1 MSKKLIAFALA
12 GIFALSMVAPAKAAT
27 IEDLTILF
35 NDLLAKYNVLLA
47 QVGQPTGAAAVC
59 FNTDLQKGMTSDD
72 VKNLQIKLGV
82 TPTSG
87 YFGTITLAA
96 VKKFQADNS
105 IITTGYVGPLTRGAL
120 NGLYC
125 VATPPVTTYPAGCT
139 SAVGFSSTT
148 GLPCSEV
155 TTLPEGCTSAVG
167 FSSTTGLPCSTT
179 VTYPEGCTSAVG
191 FSPTTGAPCAGT
203 TTTTVGPTEGYFTF
217 KQLASPANLTS
228 AKKGTTNTAVLAFT
242 LKANNSD
249 ISLKTIKLG
258 FNVRPWRYISKIS
271 LYEGSNLLKEVE
283 AVSSAFEEV
292 TVGSSYNLYLT
303 GLDVPILKGETKT
316 FTYKVD
322 VPASP
327 ETNGNVTLTLAPY
340 AIRGVDTVGLN
351 VYAAAGETRTFTTAA
366 ATTGALEL
374 SINSGATKDKVEL
387 ISTTDTTEHVTLA
400 TFDLKAKYN
409 DIHITEINNVT
420 LVDHASNTL
429 DVVILAAEL
438 WDGDTMLGSV
448 TPGTNGTDADFTSLD
463 IDIAKDATKTLTI
476 KASVAAIGD
485 SATKEGDYTNVT
497 SAANI
502 VCEDSLYNPITAT
515 GSLTGKN
522 VYFYTVAPVL
532 TFVSSDIKL
541 DENLTDNAT
550 GHITFTVKALGGP
563 IYFYD
568 DSTTTKAITI
578 AAIGSTGSAVAA
590 TGQIVFSTST
600 VTADGTGTTTINSYS
615 VSQSYSTTTSDTGEE
630 VANALAVKINLDSN
644 ISALVT
650 AATTTA
656 DDGIIN
662 LTAVTA
668 GYAGNSITYSATT
681 TASTGIT
688 VTPTTATNLTGGLN
702 AIASTFAY
710 SVTDYESDSSY
721 VYKIAQNTTAT
732 VSVTTHLDN
741 NGGTAGMSSSDL
753 THFLWDDTSTT
764 PTANDWTW
772 GLETFHTDDLYLS
785 S

>member
-1 MSKKLIAFALA
+1 MSKKLIAIALA
-12 GIFALSMVAPAKAAT
+12 GLFVFSAVSVKADTLS
-27 IEDLTILF
+27 DLQAQIT
-35 NDLLAKYNVLLA
+35 ALLA
-47 QVGQPTGAAAVC
+47 QITALQAQIAGTGTGVVC
-59 FNTDLQKGMTSDD
+59 FNTDLSKGMTSDD
-72 VKNLQIKLGV
+72 VKNLQIKLAV

-87 YFGTITLAA
+87 YFGPITFAA
-96 VKKFQADNS
+96 VKTFQTAHG
-105 IITTGYVGPLTRGAL
+105 IINTGYVGPLTRAAL
-120 NGLYC
+120 NTLYC
-125 VATPPVTTYPAGCT
+125 KAAETPVTYPAGCT
-139 SAVGFSSTT
+139 SAVGFSS
-148 GLPCSEV
+148 
-155 TTLPEGCTSAVG
+155 
-167 FSSTTGLPCSTT
+167 
-179 VTYPEGCTSAVG
+179 
-191 FSPTTGAPCAGT
+191 TTGAPCAGT

-327 ETNGNVTLTLAPY
+327 ETTGTVTLTLATD

-409 DIHITEINNVT
+409 DIHITKINNVT

-568 DSTTTKAITI
+568 DNSTTKAITI

-615 VSQSYSTTTSDTGEE
+615 VSQSYSTTTSDYDTGEE

-710 SVTDYESDSSY
+710 SVTGYESTDNI

>member
-1 MSKKLIAFALA
+1 MSKKLIAIALA
-12 GIFALSMVAPAKAAT
+12 GLFVFSAVSVKADTLS
-27 IEDLTILF
+27 DLQAQIT
-35 NDLLAKYNVLLA
+35 ALLA
-47 QVGQPTGAAAVC
+47 QITALQAQIAGTGTGVVC
-59 FNTDLQKGMTSDD
+59 FNTDLSKGMTSDD
-72 VKNLQIKLGV
+72 VKNLQIKLAV

-87 YFGTITLAA
+87 YFGPITFAA
-96 VKKFQADNS
+96 VKTFQTAHG
-105 IITTGYVGPLTRGAL
+105 IINTGYVGPLTRAAL
-120 NGLYC
+120 NTLYC
-125 VATPPVTTYPAGCT
+125 KAAETPVTYPAGCT
-139 SAVGFSSTT
+139 SAVGFSTTT
-148 GLPCSEV
+148 G
-155 TTLPEGCTSAVG
+155 A
-167 FSSTTGLPCSTT
+167 PCSTT

-327 ETNGNVTLTLAPY
+327 ETTGTVTLTLATD

-497 SAANI
+497 LTVNAANI

-615 VSQSYSTTTSDTGEE
+615 VSQSYSTTTSDYDTGEE

-668 GYAGNSITYSATT
+668 GYAAFKVKALGGPIYFYDDSTT
-681 TASTGIT
+681 TKAIT
-688 VTPTTATNLTGGLN
+688 IAEVGGTTAT
-702 AIASTFAY
+702 STNAY

>member
-1 MSKKLIAFALA
+1 MSKKLIAIALA
-12 GIFALSMVAPAKAAT
+12 GLFVFSAVSVKADTISDLQAQITALMTQINA
-27 IEDLTILF
+27 LQ
-35 NDLLAKYNVLLA
+35 A
-47 QVGQPTGAAAVC
+47 QITGAGTGTVC

-72 VKNLQIKLGV
+72 VKNLQIKLAV

-87 YFGTITLAA
+87 YFGPITFAA
-96 VKKFQADNS
+96 VKTFQTAHG
-105 IITTGYVGPLTRGAL
+105 IINTGYVGPLTRAAL
-120 NGLYC
+120 NTLYC
-125 VATPPVTTYPAGCT
+125 KAAETPVTYPAGCT
-139 SAVGFSSTT
+139 SAVGFSTTT
-148 GLPCSEV
+148 G
-155 TTLPEGCTSAVG
+155 A
-167 FSSTTGLPCSTT
+167 PCSTT

-327 ETNGNVTLTLAPY
+327 ETHGTVTLALATD

-351 VYAAAGETRTFTTAA
+351 VYAAAGETRTFTIAA

-497 SAANI
+497 LTADAVNI

-550 GHITFTVKALGGP
+550 GHITFKVKALGGP

-578 AAIGSTGSAVAA
+578 AAIGGTGSAVAA

-710 SVTDYESDSSY
+710 SVTGYESTDNI

>member
-1 MSKKLIAFALA
+1 MSKKLIAIALA
-12 GIFALSMVAPAKAAT
+12 GLFVFSAVSVKADTISDLQAQITALMTQINA
-27 IEDLTILF
+27 LQ
-35 NDLLAKYNVLLA
+35 A
-47 QVGQPTGAAAVC
+47 QITGAGTGTVC

-72 VKNLQIKLGV
+72 VKNLQIKLAV

-87 YFGTITLAA
+87 YFGPITFAA
-96 VKKFQADNS
+96 VKTFQTAHG
-105 IITTGYVGPLTRGAL
+105 IINTGYVGPLTRTAL
-120 NGLYC
+120 NALYC
-125 VATPPVTTYPAGCT
+125 TPVTPVTTYPA
-139 SAVGFSSTT
+139 
-148 GLPCSEV
+148 
-155 TTLPEGCTSAVG
+155 GCTSAVG

-327 ETNGNVTLTLAPY
+327 ETDGNVTLTLATD

-420 LVDHASNTL
+420 LVNNASNTL

-550 GHITFTVKALGGP
+550 GHITFKVKALGGP

-578 AAIGSTGSAVAA
+578 A
-590 TGQIVFSTST
+590 
-600 VTADGTGTTTINSYS
+600 
-615 VSQSYSTTTSDTGEE
+615 E
-630 VANALAVKINLDSN
+630 V
-644 ISALVT
+644 
-650 AATTTA
+650 
-656 DDGIIN
+656 G
-662 LTAVTA
+662 
-668 GYAGNSITYSATT
+668 G
-681 TASTGIT
+681 
-688 VTPTTATNLTGGLN
+688 TTAT
-702 AIASTFAY
+702 STNAY
-710 SVTDYESDSSY
+710 SVTDYESDNSD

-741 NGGTAGMSSSDL
+741 DAGTAGMSSSDL

>member
-1 MSKKLIAFALA
+1 MSKKLIAIALA
-12 GIFALSMVAPAKAAT
+12 GLFVFSAVSVKADTLS
-27 IEDLTILF
+27 DLQAQIT
-35 NDLLAKYNVLLA
+35 ALLA
-47 QVGQPTGAAAVC
+47 QITALQAQIAGTGTGVVC
-59 FNTDLQKGMTSDD
+59 FNTDLSKGMTSDD
-72 VKNLQIKLGV
+72 VKNLQIKLAV

-87 YFGTITLAA
+87 YFGPITFAA
-96 VKKFQADNS
+96 VKTFQTAHG
-105 IITTGYVGPLTRGAL
+105 IINTGYVGPLTRAAL
-120 NGLYC
+120 NTLYC
-125 VATPPVTTYPAGCT
+125 KAAETPVTYPAGCT
-139 SAVGFSSTT
+139 SAVGFSTTT
-148 GLPCSEV
+148 G
-155 TTLPEGCTSAVG
+155 A
-167 FSSTTGLPCSTT
+167 PCSTT

-327 ETNGNVTLTLAPY
+327 ETTGTVTLTLAKD

-400 TFDLKAKYN
+400 TFDLKAKHN

-420 LVDHASNTL
+420 LADNASNTL
-429 DVVILAAEL
+429 DAVILAAEL

-615 VSQSYSTTTSDTGEE
+615 VSQSYSTTTSDYDTGEE

-710 SVTDYESDSSY
+710 SVTGYESTDNI

>member
-1 MSKKLIAFALA
+1 MSKKLIAIALA
-12 GIFALSMVAPAKAAT
+12 GLFVFSVGSFKAFAADENVCVSIDLKYGMKDSQVSILQTQLKSDPTVYPEGLVTGYFGPLTLKAVKA
-27 IEDLTILF
+27 F
-35 NDLLAKYNVLLA
+35 QAKYN
-47 QVGQPTGAAAVC
+47 
-59 FNTDLQKGMTSDD
+59 
-72 VKNLQIKLGV
+72 
-82 TPTSG
+82 
-87 YFGTITLAA
+87 
-96 VKKFQADNS
+96 
-105 IITTGYVGPLTRGAL
+105 IITTGYVGPLTRGKL
-120 NGLYC
+120 TELYC
-125 VATPPVTTYPAGCT
+125 PA
-139 SAVGFSSTT
+139 TT
-148 GLPCSEV
+148 G
-155 TTLPEGCTSAVG
+155 LPEGCTSTTG
-167 FSSTTGLPCSTT
+167 FSPTTGHSCAET
-179 VTYPEGCTSAVG
+179 VTYPEGCTSTTGFSTTTGHPCSETVTLPAGCTSTTG
-191 FSPTTGAPCAGT
+191 FSPTTGQSCAGT
-203 TTTTVGPTEGYFTF
+203 TTTTVAPSEGYFTF

-327 ETNGNVTLTLAPY
+327 ETTGTVTLTLASN

-351 VYAAAGETRTFTTAA
+351 VYAAGETRTFTTAA

-420 LVDHASNTL
+420 LVKHSSNTL
-429 DVVILAAEL
+429 DKIILAAEL

-476 KASVAAIGD
+476 KGSIAKIDAA
-485 SATKEGDYTNVT
+485 ATKEGDYTNVT
-497 SAANI
+497 LDASAANI

-590 TGQIVFSTST
+590 TGQIVFSTGT
-600 VTADGTGTTTINSYS
+600 VIAAGTATTTINSTS
-615 VSQSYSTTTSDTGEE
+615 VSQAYATTTTNMDTGEE
-630 VANALAVKINLDSN
+630 VANALAGKINADGTLST
-644 ISALVT
+644 LVI
-650 AATTTA
+650 AATTT
-656 DDGIIN
+656 DNDGIIN
-662 LTAVTA
+662 LTAKTA
-668 GYAGNSITYSATT
+668 GYDGNSITYSATT

-710 SVTDYESDSSY
+710 SVTGHESDSSY

-753 THFLWDDTSTT
+753 THFLWGSADSA

>member
-1 MSKKLIAFALA
+1 MSKKLIAIALA
-12 GIFALSMVAPAKAAT
+12 GLFVFSAVSVKADTISDLQAQITALMTQINA
-27 IEDLTILF
+27 LQ
-35 NDLLAKYNVLLA
+35 A
-47 QVGQPTGAAAVC
+47 QITGAGTGTVC

-125 VATPPVTTYPAGCT
+125 VATPPVTTYPA
-139 SAVGFSSTT
+139 
-148 GLPCSEV
+148 
-155 TTLPEGCTSAVG
+155 GCTSAVG

-327 ETNGNVTLTLAPY
+327 ETDGNVTLTLAKD

-615 VSQSYSTTTSDTGEE
+615 VSQSYSTTTSDYDTGEE

-710 SVTDYESDSSY
+710 SVTGYESTDNI

>member
-1 MSKKLIAFALA
+1 MSKKLIAIALA
-12 GIFALSMVAPAKAAT
+12 GLFVFSAVSVKADTLS
-27 IEDLTILF
+27 DLQAQIT
-35 NDLLAKYNVLLA
+35 ALLA
-47 QVGQPTGAAAVC
+47 QITALQAQIAGTGTGVVC
-59 FNTDLQKGMTSDD
+59 FNTDLSKGMTSDD
-72 VKNLQIKLGV
+72 VKNLQIKLAV

-87 YFGTITLAA
+87 YFGPITFAA
-96 VKKFQADNS
+96 VKTFQTAHG
-105 IITTGYVGPLTRGAL
+105 IINTGYVGPLTRAAL
-120 NGLYC
+120 NTLYC
-125 VATPPVTTYPAGCT
+125 KAAETPVTYPAGCT
-139 SAVGFSSTT
+139 SAVGFSTTT
-148 GLPCSEV
+148 G
-155 TTLPEGCTSAVG
+155 A
-167 FSSTTGLPCSTT
+167 PCSTT

-327 ETNGNVTLTLAPY
+327 ETTGTVTLTLATD

-615 VSQSYSTTTSDTGEE
+615 VSQSYSTTTSDYDTGEE

-710 SVTDYESDSSY
+710 SVTGYESTDNI

>member
-1 MSKKLIAFALA
+1 MSKKLIAIALA
-12 GIFALSMVAPAKAAT
+12 GLFVFSAVSVKADTISDLQAQITALMTQINA
-27 IEDLTILF
+27 LQ
-35 NDLLAKYNVLLA
+35 A
-47 QVGQPTGAAAVC
+47 QITGAGTGTVC

-72 VKNLQIKLGV
+72 VKNLQIKLAV

-87 YFGTITLAA
+87 YFGPITFAA
-96 VKKFQADNS
+96 VKTFQTAHG
-105 IITTGYVGPLTRGAL
+105 IINTGYVGPLTRAAL
-120 NGLYC
+120 NTLYC
-125 VATPPVTTYPAGCT
+125 KAAETPVTYPAGCT
-139 SAVGFSSTT
+139 SAVGFSTTT
-148 GLPCSEV
+148 G
-155 TTLPEGCTSAVG
+155 A
-167 FSSTTGLPCSTT
+167 PCSTT

-327 ETNGNVTLTLAPY
+327 ETHGTVTLALATD

-497 SAANI
+497 LTADAVNI

-710 SVTDYESDSSY
+710 SVTGYESTDNI